1 MGTLTFQA
9 TLGGA
14 VNVIGPNTTST
25 TNFTLPSADGSNGQ
39 ALLTNGSGV
48 LSFATLGV
56 AGGGTGITS
65 YTPNTILFA
74 NSSTTLTSTTGLTF
88 TGTNLGIG
96 TSSPAV
102 KLAISSTDAVLLP
115 VGTTAQRPTGASGYI
130 RFNSDN
136 TKFEGYNGTTWTSV
150 GGGATG
156 GGADQVFI
164 QNGQTVTTD
173 YTITTNYNAG
183 TFGPVSI
190 NTGVTVTVPTGSVW
204 TVV

>member
-25 TNFTLPSADGSNGQ
+25 VNFTLPSADGSNGQ

-56 AGGGTGITS
+56 AGGGTGLTA